1 MRKIKFINHMV
12 LCVAA
17 IVTTS
22 CGDLLDLAPI
32 DNYGSGNFW
41 KTEAQVSAYV
51 DGLHDA
57 LRAKAGQH
65 VITFGEL
72 RGGHYMDG
80 VSADGLTISNGAIIL
95 QNLSRETP
103 GVSKFGDIYGCITNI
118 NLFIARVTDAAF
130 MPENKKNYYL
140 GQAYGLRAFYYFDL
154 YRVYG
159 GVPIRLGVEV
169 VEGELDPL
177 KLSLGRAKPSEV
189 MAQIK
194 KDLDTS
200 LQYFGEQSGFDPY
213 GHGNK
218 VCWSKAATECLAGE
232 VYLWNSKVTIGD
244 NKADISD
251 LSKAK
256 HFLKNVEGNYGLQLQ
271 QDFKRIFSTDNEG
284 NSEVILAVSY
294 MEGEAENSL
303 PRAYTYSLVSG
314 TTNKDSYRADGS
326 DWNDALDI
334 QNNGQQQYEYKL
346 ALYEKFEDSDS
357 RREATFMPSYRKKE
371 SRELYIYGTHV
382 CKNLGSLNA
391 QGNRVYDGDF
401 ILYRLSWVYLAL
413 AEIANMESDNVNVE
427 RYINIVRNRAYKSET
442 GSHIYKASD
451 FLTNELAILHEK
463 DKEFVQEGQRW
474 WDLCRMKNA
483 KDGIP
488 LVFCNEGDIEGKRA
502 VLNQETEAYKVL
514 WPLDNE
520 ILNNDSALEQ
530 TPGYEKQEE

>member
-1 MRKIKFINHMV
+1 
-12 LCVAA
+12 
-17 IVTTS
+17 
-22 CGDLLDLAPI
+22 
-32 DNYGSGNFW
+32 
-41 KTEAQVSAYV
+41 
-51 DGLHDA
+51 
-57 LRAKAGQH
+57 
-65 VITFGEL
+65 
-72 RGGHYMDG
+72 
-80 VSADGLTISNGAIIL
+80 
-95 QNLSRETP
+95 
-103 GVSKFGDIYGCITNI
+103 
-118 NLFIARVTDAAF
+118 
-130 MPENKKNYYL
+130 
-140 GQAYGLRAFYYFDL
+140 
-154 YRVYG
+154 
-159 GVPIRLGVEV
+159 
-169 VEGELDPL
+169 
-177 KLSLGRAKPSEV
+177 

-218 VCWSKAATECLAGE
+218 VYWSKAATECLAGE

-326 DWNDALDI
+326 VWNDALDI
-334 QNNGQQQYEYKL
+334 QNNGQQQYEYKF

-371 SRELYIYGTHV
+371 SGELYIYGTHV

-427 RYINIVRNRAYKSET
+427 RYINLVRNRAYKSEA

-488 LVFCNEGDIEGKRA
+488 LVFCKEGDIEGKRA

>member
-72 RGGHYMDG
+72 RGGHYKDG

-118 NLFIARVTDAAF
+118 NLFIAHVTDAAF

-218 VCWSKAATECLAGE
+218 VYWSKAATECLAGE

-314 TTNKDSYRADGS
+314 TTNKDSYRVDGS
-326 DWNDALDI
+326 VWNDALDI
-334 QNNGQQQYEYKL
+334 QNNGQQQYEYKF

-427 RYINIVRNRAYKSET
+427 RYINFVRNRAYKSET

>member
-1 MRKIKFINHMV
+1 M
-12 LCVAA
+12 
-17 IVTTS
+17 
-22 CGDLLDLAPI
+22 
-32 DNYGSGNFW
+32 
-41 KTEAQVSAYV
+41 
-51 DGLHDA
+51 
-57 LRAKAGQH
+57 
-65 VITFGEL
+65 
-72 RGGHYMDG
+72 
-80 VSADGLTISNGAIIL
+80 
-95 QNLSRETP
+95 QNLSKETP

-118 NLFIARVTDAAF
+118 NLFIARVTDANF
-130 MPENKKNYYL
+130 IPEAKKNYYL

-169 VEGELDPL
+169 IDGVLDPV
-177 KLSLGRAKPSEV
+177 KLYLQRSQPSEV
-189 MAQIK
+189 MSQIK
-194 KDLDTS
+194 KDLETS
-200 LQYFGEQSGFDPY
+200 LQYFGEQSGFNPY

-218 VCWSKAATECLAGE
+218 VYWSKAATECLAGE

-244 NKADISD
+244 NKADESD

-256 HFLKNVEGNYGLQLQ
+256 QFLKNVESNYGLQLQ

-284 NSEVILAVSY
+284 NSEVIMAVSY
-294 MEGEAENSL
+294 MEGEVENSL
-303 PRAYTYSLVSG
+303 PRGYTYSLVSG
-314 TTNKDSYRADGS
+314 TTNKDSYRADGTP
-326 DWNDALDI
+326 WNDALDV
-334 QNNGQQQYEYKL
+334 QNNGQQYYEYKY
-346 ALYEKFEDSDS
+346 ALYEKFEENDT
-357 RREATFMPSYRKKE
+357 RRDATFMPSYRKKE
-371 SRELYIYGTHV
+371 SGELYIYGTHV

-427 RYINIVRNRAYKSET
+427 RYINLVRNRAYKSEA

-488 LVFCNEGDIEGKRA
+488 LVFCIEGDIENKA
-502 VLNQETEAYKVL
+502 AILDQETEAYKVL
-514 WPLDNE
+514 WPLDQN
-520 ILNNDSALEQ
+520 ILDNDSALKQ